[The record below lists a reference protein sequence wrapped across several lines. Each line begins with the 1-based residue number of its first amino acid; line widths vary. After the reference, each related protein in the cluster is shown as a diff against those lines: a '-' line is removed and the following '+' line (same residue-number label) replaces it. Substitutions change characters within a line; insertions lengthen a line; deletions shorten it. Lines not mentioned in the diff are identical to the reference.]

1 MKYGTIWARVGGG
14 IIDFLIVAIISAVVL
29 FGWGFLIGIN
39 GSERNLSPAASDAL
53 WQGRGFLV
61 GLLLDMVYTIT
72 TQASEKQATYGQSAV
87 GLKLVNND
95 GTKASTAKIIARYFL
110 SLISTI
116 VLKIGYLIAIFTR
129 KNQTLHDLISE
140 TVVIEQEDG
149 LNAYVNNKE
158 TRSYSYE
165 QPSQTSINHF
175 FQGNESVDKSS
186 KEELKS
192 INFELHTADF
202 KKIYQVNDYDLAK
215 AKNEM
220 KGLIPQTKLDV
231 ELMEK
236 FRATSRNKLDAE
248 KKYIYTRAYEI
259 SKSSERDEPH
269 QVQTSLSDTLEIW
282 KKNGLIAKQE
292 QENFGTKEPI
302 QISQNSLSNW
312 DSIVA
317 AVLIVIAAVIAYNLY
332 NNSRTQPQPATAKDE
347 SPKLVVEKDAPNFFN
362 TDMTYEVKDCYPE
375 INNAG
380 DYQFTKLKT
389 SIDDRTAI
397 LFTDS
402 DKTFFEPCFLD
413 GRSFQCTNKISEKT
427 IGKIFFDVIDMNL
440 GYEVIDLDN
449 AVLQQRVQCKIQPIS
464 K

>member
-14 IIDFLIVAIISAVVL
+14 IIDFLIVAVISAAAL
-29 FGWGFLIGIN
+29 FGWGFLIGLN

-61 GLLLDMVYTIT
+61 GLLVDMVYTIT

-140 TVVIEQEDG
+140 TVVIEQQDG
-149 LNAYVNNKE
+149 LNAYVNKE
-158 TRSYSYE
+158 KSRSYSYE
-165 QPSQTSINHF
+165 QPSQTSDNHL

-202 KKIYQVNDYDLAK
+202 KTIYQVNDYDLAK

-220 KGLIPQTKLDV
+220 KGLIPQTKLNV
-231 ELMEK
+231 ELMKK
-236 FRATSRNKLDAE
+236 FRATSRNELDAE

-292 QENFGTKEPI
+292 QENFETKLPI
-302 QISQNSLSNW
+302 QTSQNSLSNW
-312 DSIVA
+312 DSIIA

-332 NNSRTQPQPATAKDE
+332 NNSRTQLQPAAAKDE
-347 SPKLVVEKDAPNFFN
+347 SPKSVVEKEAPNFFN
-362 TDMTYEVKDCYPE
+362 TDMTYQVKDCYPE
-375 INNAG
+375 INNAE

-389 SIDDRTAI
+389 SIDDRTAV

-402 DKTFFEPCFLD
+402 EKTFFEPCFLD
-413 GRSFQCTNKISEKT
+413 GRNFQCTSKISEKT
-427 IGKIFFDVIDMNL
+427 IGKITFDVIDMHL